1 MKMKQLNRILLLPC
15 LIFSILIVCLSCA
28 KKQTPKTSPWVQ
40 FEVHKYGSIDDF
52 VQDSTVSILNDSP
65 FKDFDLKVDITG
77 GGNLIQGFKQN
88 DSSDVLAEPD
98 FTLDNLACGKD
109 IHRRVFNLNRQIK
122 YPKGGC
128 LNDGYSFAIS
138 ILDNSTNSD
147 IVAENS
153 FFVVR
158 FEDCLDSEL
167 QNLAIELKTCV
178 GKYNEMAKWY

>member
-1 MKMKQLNRILLLPC
+1 MNQFN
-15 LIFSILIVCLSCA
+15 LISIFTYLVVPALIVCLGCA
-28 KKQTPKTSPWVQ
+28 KKQIPKNNPWVQ
-40 FEVHKYGSIDDF
+40 FEVHKYGSIADF
-52 VQDSTVSILNDSP
+52 VQDSTVSIRYDSP
-65 FKDFDLKVDITG
+65 FKDFDLKVDITA
-77 GGNLIQGFKQN
+77 GGNLIQGFKLN
-88 DSSDVLAEPD
+88 DSSRVLAEPD
-98 FTLDNLACGKD
+98 FTLDNLDCGKD
-109 IHRRVFNLNRQIK
+109 IHQRVFNLNRQIK

-138 ILDNSTNSD
+138 ILDNSTNGD

-178 GKYNEMAKWY
+178 GKHNEMAKWY